1 MKKFIFIMSLLFT
14 LCSFT
19 YAQTAYEKSKILD
32 NTSISVVGG
41 ATTPLDFNSVFP
53 VNGVAGIK
61 LQKDLT
67 PVFGL
72 NIEGLT
78 FFGDNHYGN
87 ASTVV
92 KSINTGLNGVVN
104 LSNLLCGY
112 NGTPRKFEVST
123 ETGIGWL
130 HSWTGHS
137 NYLTSKTGA
146 ILSFNLGKEKAH
158 SVIINPAVYWNLNKT
173 GHVEFNKNY
182 AQLGLLV
189 GYVYH
194 FKTSNGTHSFKAYNI
209 GAMNDEINNLKAELA
224 KKPTEI
230 VKEVVKTEVVTNTI
244 GNTVVFF
251 AQNSSEL
258 TGTAMAELSKIPSG
272 SKVSIIGSASP
283 EGSTEYNQKLSE
295 KRAESVSKFL
305 TGNGV
310 IVENCIGTGVTD
322 TTSGRV
328 ATVIIK

>member
-1 MKKFIFIMSLLFT
+1 MKKIIFVVSLLFT

-41 ATTPLDFNSVFP
+41 ATTPLDFNSVLP

-67 PVFGL
+67 PVFGF
-72 NIEGLT
+72 NVEGLAS
-78 FFGDNHYGN
+78 FGDNHYGN

-112 NGTPRKFEVST
+112 NRTPRKFEIST
-123 ETGIGWL
+123 EAGIGWL
-130 HSWTGHS
+130 HSWTKHS
-137 NYLTSKTGA
+137 DYLTSKTGV
-146 ILSFNLGKEKAH
+146 ILSFNLGREKAH
-158 SVIINPAVYWNLNKT
+158 SVIINPVVYWNLNKT
-173 GHVEFNKNY
+173 SHVEFNKNY

-209 GAMNDEINNLKAELA
+209 GVMKDKINNLKAELA
-224 KKPTEI
+224 KKPTKI
-230 VKEVVKTEVVTNTI
+230 VKEVVKIKVVTNTI
-244 GNTVVFF
+244 GNIVVFF
-251 AQNSSEL
+251 TQNSSEL
-258 TGTAMAELSKIPSG
+258 TRTAMAELLKIPSG
-272 SKVSIIGSASP
+272 SKVSIIGSTSP
-283 EGSTEYNQKLSE
+283 EGSSKYNQKLSE
-295 KRAESVSKFL
+295 KRAETVSKFL
-305 TGNGV
+305 TKNGV
-310 IVENCIGTGVTD
+310 IVENCTGIGTTN

-328 ATVIIK
+328 ATVTIK

>member
-1 MKKFIFIMSLLFT
+1 MSLLFT

-72 NIEGLT
+72 NVEGLAS
-78 FFGDNHYGN
+78 FGDNHYGD
-87 ASTVV
+87 AFTVV
-92 KSINTGLNGVVN
+92 KSINTGLNGVIN

-158 SVIINPAVYWNLNKT
+158 SVIINPAVYWNLSKT
-173 GHVEFNKNY
+173 GKIQFNKNH

-230 VKEVVKTEVVTNTI
+230 VKEVVKTKVVTNTI

-283 EGSTEYNQKLSE
+283 EGSSKYNQKLSE
-295 KRAESVSKFL
+295 KRAEVVSKFL
-305 TGNGV
+305 TENGV
-310 IVENCIGTGVTD
+310 IVENYTGIGATD

-328 ATVIIK
+328 ATITIK

>member
-19 YAQTAYEKSKILD
+19 YSQTAYEESKILD

-53 VNGVAGIK
+53 VNGVAGLK

-67 PVFGL
+67 PIFGL
-72 NIEGLT
+72 NVEGLAS
-78 FFGDNHYGN
+78 FGDNHYGN

-92 KSINTGLNGVVN
+92 KSINTGLNGTIN

-112 NGTPRKFEVST
+112 TGSPRKFEVSA
-123 ETGIGWL
+123 EAGFGWL
-130 HSWTGHS
+130 HSWTGHC
-137 NYLTSKTGA
+137 NYITSKTGA
-146 ILSFNLGKEKAH
+146 VLSFNLGKEKAH
-158 SVIINPAVYWNLNKT
+158 SIIVNPAVYWNLNKT

-182 AQLGLLV
+182 AQLGVLI
-189 GYVYH
+189 GWVYH
-194 FKTSNGTHSFKAYNI
+194 FKTSNGTRSFKAYDI
-209 GAMNDEINNLKAELA
+209 TSMNNEINSLRKDLA

-244 GNTVVFF
+244 GNTVIFF
-251 AQNSSEL
+251 AQNSAKL
-258 TGTAMAELSKIPSG
+258 TGTAMSELSKIPSG
-272 SKVSIIGSASP
+272 SKVSIVGSASP
-283 EGSTEYNQKLSE
+283 EGTSKYNQKLSE
-295 KRAESVSKFL
+295 KRAETVSKFL
-305 TGNGV
+305 TDNGV

-328 ATVIIK
+328 ATITIK

>member
-72 NIEGLT
+72 NVEGLAS
-78 FFGDNHYGN
+78 FGDNHYGS

-158 SVIINPAVYWNLNKT
+158 SVIINPAVYWNLSKT
-173 GHVEFNKNY
+173 GKIQFNKNH

-194 FKTSNGTHSFKAYNI
+194 FKTSNETHSFKAYNI

-230 VKEVVKTEVVTNTI
+230 VKEVIKTEVVTNTI

-283 EGSTEYNQKLSE
+283 EGSAKYNQKLSE
-295 KRAESVSKFL
+295 KRAETVSKFL

-322 TTSGRV
+322 TTSGRI
-328 ATVIIK
+328 ATITIK

>member
-61 LQKDLT
+61 LQKDFT
-67 PVFGL
+67 PIFGL
-72 NIEGLT
+72 NIEGLAS
-78 FFGDNHYGN
+78 FGNNHYGS

-92 KSINTGLNGVVN
+92 KSINTGLNGVIN

-137 NYLTSKTGA
+137 NYFTSKTGV

-158 SVIINPAVYWNLNKT
+158 SIIINPAVYWNLSKT
-173 GHVEFNKNY
+173 GKIQFNKNH

-194 FKTSNGTHSFKAYNI
+194 FKTSNGTHSFKTYNI

-283 EGSTEYNQKLSE
+283 EGSAEYNQKLSE
-295 KRAESVSKFL
+295 KRAETVSKFL
-305 TGNGV
+305 SRNGV

-322 TTSGRV
+322 TTSGRI
-328 ATVIIK
+328 ATITIK

>member
-1 MKKFIFIMSLLFT
+1 MSLLFT
-14 LCSFT
+14 LCSH
-19 YAQTAYEKSKILD
+19 AQTAYEKSKILD

-41 ATTPLDFNSVFP
+41 VTTPLDFNSVFP

-72 NIEGLT
+72 NVEGLT
-78 FFGDNHYGN
+78 SFRDNHYGN

-146 ILSFNLGKEKAH
+146 VLSFNLGKEKAH
-158 SVIINPAVYWNLNKT
+158 SVIINPAVYWNLSK
-173 GHVEFNKNY
+173 GGEIQFNKNH

-283 EGSTEYNQKLSE
+283 EGSAEYNQKLSE
-295 KRAESVSKFL
+295 KRAEVVSKFL
-305 TGNGV
+305 TSNG
-310 IVENCIGTGVTD
+310 ITVENCIGTGVTD

-328 ATVIIK
+328 ATVTIK

>member
-53 VNGVAGIK
+53 INGVAGIK

-72 NIEGLT
+72 NVEGLAS
-78 FFGDNHYGN
+78 FGDNHYGS

-92 KSINTGLNGVVN
+92 KSINTGLNGVIN

-137 NYLTSKTGA
+137 NYLTSKTGV

-158 SVIINPAVYWNLNKT
+158 SVIINPAVYWNLSKT
-173 GHVEFNKNY
+173 GKIQFNKNH

-258 TGTAMAELSKIPSG
+258 TGTAMAELSKIPFG

-283 EGSTEYNQKLSE
+283 EGSAEYNQKLSE
-295 KRAESVSKFL
+295 KRAETVSKFL
-305 TGNGV
+305 SRNGV

-322 TTSGRV
+322 TTSGRI
-328 ATVIIK
+328 ATITIK

>member
-1 MKKFIFIMSLLFT
+1 MSLLFT

-72 NIEGLT
+72 NVEGLAS
-78 FFGDNHYGN
+78 FGDNHYGS

-146 ILSFNLGKEKAH
+146 ILAFNLGKEKAH
-158 SVIINPAVYWNLNKT
+158 SVIINPAVYWNLSKT
-173 GHVEFNKNY
+173 GNIQFNKNY

-194 FKTSNGTHSFKAYNI
+194 FKTSNETHSFKAYNI

-230 VKEVVKTEVVTNTI
+230 VKEVIKTEVVTNTI

-283 EGSTEYNQKLSE
+283 EGSAKYNQKLSE
-295 KRAESVSKFL
+295 KRAETVSKFL
-305 TGNGV
+305 TGNGI

-322 TTSGRV
+322 TTSGRI
-328 ATVIIK
+328 ATITIK

>member
-53 VNGVAGIK
+53 VNGVVGIK

-72 NIEGLT
+72 NVEGLAS
-78 FFGDNHYGN
+78 FGDNHYGD

-92 KSINTGLNGVVN
+92 KSINTGLNGVIN

-137 NYLTSKTGA
+137 NYLTSKTGV
-146 ILSFNLGKEKAH
+146 ILSFNLGEEKAH
-158 SVIINPAVYWNLNKT
+158 SIIINPAVYWNLSKT
-173 GHVEFNKNY
+173 GKIQFNKNH
-182 AQLGLLV
+182 AQLGLLI

-194 FKTSNGTHSFKAYNI
+194 FKTSNGTHSFKTYNI
-209 GAMNDEINNLKAELA
+209 GVMNDEINNLKAELA

-283 EGSTEYNQKLSE
+283 EGSSKYNQKLSE
-295 KRAESVSKFL
+295 RRAEAVSKFL

-328 ATVIIK
+328 ATVTIK

>member
-230 VKEVVKTEVVTNTI
+230 VKEVVKTEVATNTI

>member
-1 MKKFIFIMSLLFT
+1 MSLLFT
-14 LCSFT
+14 LCSH
-19 YAQTAYEKSKILD
+19 AQTAYEKSKILD

-53 VNGVAGIK
+53 INGVAGIK

-72 NIEGLT
+72 NVEGLAS
-78 FFGDNHYGN
+78 FGDNHYGD

-92 KSINTGLNGVVN
+92 KSINTGLNGVIN

-158 SVIINPAVYWNLNKT
+158 SVIINPAVYWNLSKT
-173 GHVEFNKNY
+173 GKIQFNKNH

-209 GAMNDEINNLKAELA
+209 GAMNNEINNLKAELA

-230 VKEVVKTEVVTNTI
+230 VKEIVKTEVVTNTI

-258 TGTAMAELSKIPSG
+258 TGTAMTELSKIPSG

-283 EGSTEYNQKLSE
+283 EGSAEYNQKLSE
-295 KRAESVSKFL
+295 KRAEIVSKFL
-305 TGNGV
+305 TENGV

-322 TTSGRV
+322 TTSGRI
-328 ATVIIK
+328 ATITIK

>member
-53 VNGVAGIK
+53 INGVAGIK

-72 NIEGLT
+72 NVEGLAS
-78 FFGDNHYGN
+78 FGDNHYGS

-92 KSINTGLNGVVN
+92 KSINTGLNGVIN

-158 SVIINPAVYWNLNKT
+158 SVIINPAVYWNLSKT
-173 GHVEFNKNY
+173 GKIQFNKNH

-194 FKTSNGTHSFKAYNI
+194 FKTSNGTHSFKTYNI

-230 VKEVVKTEVVTNTI
+230 VKEVIKTEVVTNTI

-283 EGSTEYNQKLSE
+283 EGSAEYNQKLSE
-295 KRAESVSKFL
+295 KRAETVSKFL
-305 TGNGV
+305 SRNGV

-322 TTSGRV
+322 TTSGRI
-328 ATVIIK
+328 ATITIK

>member
-72 NIEGLT
+72 NVEGLAS
-78 FFGDNHYGN
+78 FGDNHYGS

-146 ILSFNLGKEKAH
+146 VLSFNLGKEKTH
-158 SVIINPAVYWNLNKT
+158 SVIINPAVYWNLSKT
-173 GHVEFNKNY
+173 GKIQFNKNH

-230 VKEVVKTEVVTNTI
+230 VKEVIKTEVVTNTI

-251 AQNSSEL
+251 AQKLFRTYWNCYGRTIED
-258 TGTAMAELSKIPSG
+258 
-272 SKVSIIGSASP
+272 SIW
-283 EGSTEYNQKLSE
+283 
-295 KRAESVSKFL
+295 F
-305 TGNGV
+305 
-310 IVENCIGTGVTD
+310 
-322 TTSGRV
+322 
-328 ATVIIK
+328 

>member
-1 MKKFIFIMSLLFT
+1 MSLLFT
-14 LCSFT
+14 LCSH
-19 YAQTAYEKSKILD
+19 AQTAYEKFKILD

-53 VNGVAGIK
+53 INGVAGIK

-72 NIEGLT
+72 NVEGLAS
-78 FFGDNHYGN
+78 FGDNHYGD

-92 KSINTGLNGVVN
+92 KSINTGLNGVIN

-158 SVIINPAVYWNLNKT
+158 SVIINPAVYWNLSKT
-173 GHVEFNKNY
+173 GKIQFNKNH

-209 GAMNDEINNLKAELA
+209 GAMNNEINNLKAELA

-283 EGSTEYNQKLSE
+283 EGSAEYNQKLSE
-295 KRAESVSKFL
+295 KRAETVSKFL
-305 TGNGV
+305 TENGV
-310 IVENCIGTGVTD
+310 IVENCIGTGVID
-322 TTSGRV
+322 TTSGRI
-328 ATVIIK
+328 ATITIK

>member
-41 ATTPLDFNSVFP
+41 VTTPLDFNSVFP

-67 PVFGL
+67 PVFGF
-72 NIEGLT
+72 NVEGLAS
-78 FFGDNHYGN
+78 FDDNHYGSV
-87 ASTVV
+87 STAV

-112 NGTPRKFEVST
+112 KGTPRIFEVST

-130 HSWTGHS
+130 HSWTGPS
-137 NYLTSKTGA
+137 DYLTSKTGA
-146 ILSFNLGKEKAH
+146 VLSFNLGKKKAH
-158 SVIINPAVYWNLNKT
+158 SIIINPAIYWNLNKT
-173 GHVEFNKNY
+173 GHIEFNKNY
-182 AQLGLLV
+182 AQLSVSV
-189 GYVYH
+189 GWVYH
-194 FKTSNGTHSFKAYNI
+194 FKTSNGTRSFKAYDI
-209 GAMNDEINNLKAELA
+209 ASMNDEINSLKRDLA
-224 KKPTEI
+224 KKPKEI
-230 VKEVVKTEVVTNTI
+230 VKEVIKTKVVNTI
-244 GNTVVFF
+244 GNTIVFF

-258 TGTAMAELSKIPSG
+258 TGTAITELLKIPSG
-272 SKVSIIGSASP
+272 SKVSIIGSASI
-283 EGSTEYNQKLSE
+283 EGTKQYNKSLSE
-295 KRAESVSKFL
+295 MRAKVVSDFL
-305 TGNGV
+305 TKNNI
-310 IVENCIGTGVTD
+310 IVENCIGIGAVD

-328 ATVIIK
+328 VTVTIK

>member
-41 ATTPLDFNSVFP
+41 ATTPLGFNSVFP
-53 VNGVAGIK
+53 VNGIAGIK
-61 LQKDLT
+61 LQKDFT

-72 NIEGLT
+72 NVEGLT
-78 FFGDNHYGN
+78 SFDDNHYGN
-87 ASTVV
+87 ASTAV

-112 NGTPRKFEVST
+112 KGTPRIFEVST

-130 HSWTGHS
+130 HSWTGPCD
-137 NYLTSKTGA
+137 YLTSKTGA
-146 ILSFNLGKEKAH
+146 VLSFNLGKKKAH
-158 SVIINPAVYWNLNKT
+158 SIIINPAIYWNLSKT
-173 GHVEFNKNY
+173 GHIEFNKNY
-182 AQLGLLV
+182 AQLSVSV
-189 GYVYH
+189 GWVYH
-194 FKTSNGTHSFKAYNI
+194 FKTSNGTRSFKAYDI
-209 GAMNDEINNLKAELA
+209 TSMNDEINSLKRDLA
-224 KKPTEI
+224 KKPKEI
-230 VKEVVKTEVVTNTI
+230 VKEVIKTKVVNTI
-244 GNTVVFF
+244 SNTIVFF

-258 TGTAMAELSKIPSG
+258 TGTAMTELSKIPSG

-283 EGSTEYNQKLSE
+283 EGSSKYNQKLSE
-295 KRAESVSKFL
+295 KRAEVVSRFL

-328 ATVIIK
+328 AIITIK

>member
-1 MKKFIFIMSLLFT
+1 MKKFIFTMSLLFT

-32 NTSISVVGG
+32 NTSINVVGG

-67 PVFGL
+67 PVFGF
-72 NIEGLT
+72 NVEGLAS
-78 FFGDNHYGN
+78 FGDNHYGSV
-87 ASTVV
+87 STVV
-92 KSINTGLNGVVN
+92 KSINTGLNGVIN
-104 LSNLLCGY
+104 FSNLLCGY

-158 SVIINPAVYWNLNKT
+158 SVIINPAVYWNLSKT
-173 GHVEFNKNY
+173 GKIQFNKNH
-182 AQLGLLV
+182 AQLGLLI

-194 FKTSNGTHSFKAYNI
+194 FKTSNGTHSFKAYDI

-230 VKEVVKTEVVTNTI
+230 VKEVVKTKVVTNTI

-283 EGSTEYNQKLSE
+283 EGSSKYNQKLSE
-295 KRAESVSKFL
+295 KRAETVSKFL

-310 IVENCIGTGVTD
+310 IVENCTGIGVTD

-328 ATVIIK
+328 ATVTIK

>member
-14 LCSFT
+14 LYSH
-19 YAQTAYEKSKILD
+19 AQTAYEKSKILD

-72 NIEGLT
+72 NVEGLAS
-78 FFGDNHYGN
+78 FGDNHYGD

-92 KSINTGLNGVVN
+92 KSINTGLNGVIN

-158 SVIINPAVYWNLNKT
+158 SVIINPAVYWNLSKT
-173 GHVEFNKNY
+173 GKIQFNKNH

-283 EGSTEYNQKLSE
+283 EGSAEYNQKLSE
-295 KRAESVSKFL
+295 KRAETVSKFL
-305 TGNGV
+305 TENGV

-322 TTSGRV
+322 TTSGRI
-328 ATVIIK
+328 ATITIK

>member
-14 LCSFT
+14 LCSH
-19 YAQTAYEKSKILD
+19 AQTAYEKSKILD

-53 VNGVAGIK
+53 INGVAGIK
-61 LQKDLT
+61 LQKDFT

-72 NIEGLT
+72 NIEGLAP
-78 FFGDNHYGN
+78 FGDNHYGD

-92 KSINTGLNGVVN
+92 KSINTGLNGVIN

-158 SVIINPAVYWNLNKT
+158 SVIINPAVYWNLSKT
-173 GHVEFNKNY
+173 GKIQFNKNH

-209 GAMNDEINNLKAELA
+209 GAMNNEINNLKAELA

-251 AQNSSEL
+251 AQNSSKL

-283 EGSTEYNQKLSE
+283 EGSAEYNQKLSE
-295 KRAESVSKFL
+295 KRAETVSKFL
-305 TGNGV
+305 TENGV

-322 TTSGRV
+322 TTSGRI
-328 ATVIIK
+328 ATVTIK

>member
-1 MKKFIFIMSLLFT
+1 MSLLFT

-67 PVFGL
+67 PMFGL
-72 NIEGLT
+72 NVEGLAS
-78 FFGDNHYGN
+78 FGDNHYGN
-87 ASTVV
+87 ATTVV
-92 KSINTGLNGVVN
+92 KSINTGLNGVAN

-158 SVIINPAVYWNLNKT
+158 SVIINPAVYWNLSKT
-173 GHVEFNKNY
+173 GKIQFNKNH

-194 FKTSNGTHSFKAYNI
+194 FKTSNGTHSFKAYDI

-230 VKEVVKTEVVTNTI
+230 VKEVVKTKVVTNTI

-283 EGSTEYNQKLSE
+283 EGSSKYNQKLSE
-295 KRAESVSKFL
+295 KRAEVVSKFL
-305 TGNGV
+305 TENGV
-310 IVENCIGTGVTD
+310 IVENYTGIGATD

-328 ATVIIK
+328 ATITIK

>member
-1 MKKFIFIMSLLFT
+1 MSLLFT

-41 ATTPLDFNSVFP
+41 TTTPLDFNSVFP

-72 NIEGLT
+72 NVEGLAS
-78 FFGDNHYGN
+78 FGDNYYGD

-92 KSINTGLNGVVN
+92 KSINTGLNGVIN

-146 ILSFNLGKEKAH
+146 ILSFNLGKKKAH

-173 GHVEFNKNY
+173 GKIQFNKNY

-194 FKTSNGTHSFKAYNI
+194 FKMSNGTHSFKAYNI
-209 GAMNDEINNLKAELA
+209 GAMNDEINNLKAELT

-230 VKEVVKTEVVTNTI
+230 VKEVTKTEVVTNTI

-258 TGTAMAELSKIPSG
+258 TGTAMTELSKIPSG

-283 EGSTEYNQKLSE
+283 EGSAEYNQKLSE
-295 KRAESVSKFL
+295 KRAETVSKFL

-322 TTSGRV
+322 TTSGRI
-328 ATVIIK
+328 ATITIK

>member
-19 YAQTAYEKSKILD
+19 YAQTAYEKSKVLD
-32 NTSISVVGG
+32 NVSIGVVGG

-53 VNGVAGIK
+53 LNGVAGIK
-61 LQKDLT
+61 LQKDFT
-67 PVFGL
+67 PVVGV
-72 NIEGLT
+72 NVEGLAS
-78 FFGDNHYGN
+78 FGDNHYGN

-92 KSINTGLNGVVN
+92 RSINTSLNGVLN
-104 LSNLLCGY
+104 LSNLLCDYKGS
-112 NGTPRKFEVST
+112 PRKFEVSI
-123 ETGIGWL
+123 EAGLGWL

-137 NYLTSKTGA
+137 NYLTSKTGTVLA
-146 ILSFNLGKEKAH
+146 FNLNPAH
-158 SVIINPAVYWNLNKT
+158 SIIVNPTVYWNLSKT
-173 GHVEFNKNY
+173 GKIQFNKNQ
-182 AQLGLLV
+182 AQLGILV

-209 GAMNDEINNLKAELA
+209 GAMNDEINSLKAELA

-230 VKEVVKTEVVTNTI
+230 IKEVVKTEVVTNTI

-258 TGTAMAELSKIPSG
+258 TGTAMSELSKIPSN

-283 EGSTEYNQKLSE
+283 EGTTEYNQKLSE
-295 KRAESVSKFL
+295 KRAKVVSDFL
-305 TGNGV
+305 IKNGV
-310 IVENCIGTGVTD
+310 TVENCIGTGVTD
-322 TTSGRV
+322 NTSGRI
-328 ATVIIK
+328 ATVTIK

>member
-41 ATTPLDFNSVFP
+41 VTTPLDFNSVFP

-67 PVFGL
+67 PVFGF
-72 NIEGLT
+72 NVEGLAS
-78 FFGDNHYGN
+78 FDDNHYGSV
-87 ASTVV
+87 STVV

-112 NGTPRKFEVST
+112 KGTPRIFEVST

-130 HSWTGHS
+130 HSWTGPHD
-137 NYLTSKTGA
+137 YLTSKTGA
-146 ILSFNLGKEKAH
+146 VLSFNLGKKKAH
-158 SVIINPAVYWNLNKT
+158 SIIINPAIYWNLNKT
-173 GHVEFNKNY
+173 GHIEFNKNY
-182 AQLGLLV
+182 AQLSVSV
-189 GYVYH
+189 GWVYH
-194 FKTSNGTHSFKAYNI
+194 FKTSNGTRSFKAYDI
-209 GAMNDEINNLKAELA
+209 ASMNDEINSLKRDLA
-224 KKPTEI
+224 KKPKEI
-230 VKEVVKTEVVTNTI
+230 VKEVIKTKVVNTI
-244 GNTVVFF
+244 GNTIVFF

-258 TGTAMAELSKIPSG
+258 TGTAMTELSKIPSG

-283 EGSTEYNQKLSE
+283 EGSSKYNQKLSE
-295 KRAESVSKFL
+295 KRAEVVSRFL
-305 TGNGV
+305 TENGI

-328 ATVIIK
+328 AIITIK

>member
-1 MKKFIFIMSLLFT
+1 MSLLFT

-72 NIEGLT
+72 NVEGLAS
-78 FFGDNHYGN
+78 FGDNHYGD

-92 KSINTGLNGVVN
+92 KSINIGLNGVIN

-146 ILSFNLGKEKAH
+146 ILSFNLGKKKAH

-173 GHVEFNKNY
+173 EKIQFNKNY

-194 FKTSNGTHSFKAYNI
+194 FKMSNGTHSFKAYNI

-230 VKEVVKTEVVTNTI
+230 VKEVVKTKVVTNTI

-283 EGSTEYNQKLSE
+283 EGSSKYNQKLSE
-295 KRAESVSKFL
+295 KRAEIVSRFL

-328 ATVIIK
+328 ATVTIK

>member
-53 VNGVAGIK
+53 INGVAGIK

-72 NIEGLT
+72 NVEGLAS
-78 FFGDNHYGN
+78 FGDNHYGS

-92 KSINTGLNGVVN
+92 KSINTGLNGVIN

-130 HSWTGHS
+130 HSWTGHY
-137 NYLTSKTGA
+137 NYFTSKTGV

-158 SVIINPAVYWNLNKT
+158 SVIINPAVYWNLSKT
-173 GHVEFNKNY
+173 GKIQFNKNH

-194 FKTSNGTHSFKAYNI
+194 FKTSNGTHSFKTYNI

-283 EGSTEYNQKLSE
+283 EGSAEYNQKLSE
-295 KRAESVSKFL
+295 KRAETVSKFL
-305 TGNGV
+305 SRNGV

-322 TTSGRV
+322 TTSGRI
-328 ATVIIK
+328 ATITIK

>member
-72 NIEGLT
+72 NVEGLAS
-78 FFGDNHYGN
+78 FGDNHYGD

-92 KSINTGLNGVVN
+92 KSINTGLNGVIN

-130 HSWTGHS
+130 HNWTGHS

-158 SVIINPAVYWNLNKT
+158 SVIINPTVYWNLSKT
-173 GHVEFNKNY
+173 GKIQFNKNH

-230 VKEVVKTEVVTNTI
+230 VKEVIKTEVVTNTI

-258 TGTAMAELSKIPSG
+258 TGTAIAELSKIPSG

-283 EGSTEYNQKLSE
+283 EGSAEYNQKLSE
-295 KRAESVSKFL
+295 KRAEIVSKFL
-305 TGNGV
+305 TENGV

-322 TTSGRV
+322 TTSGRI
-328 ATVIIK
+328 ATITIK

>member
-41 ATTPLDFNSVFP
+41 VTTPLDFNSVFP

-67 PVFGL
+67 PVFGF
-72 NIEGLT
+72 NVEGLAS
-78 FFGDNHYGN
+78 FDDNHYGSV
-87 ASTVV
+87 STAV

-112 NGTPRKFEVST
+112 KGTPRIFEVST

-130 HSWTGHS
+130 HSWTGPRD
-137 NYLTSKTGA
+137 YLTSKTGA
-146 ILSFNLGKEKAH
+146 VLSFNLGKKKAH
-158 SVIINPAVYWNLNKT
+158 SIIINPAIYWNLNKT
-173 GHVEFNKNY
+173 GHIEFNKNY
-182 AQLGLLV
+182 AQLSVSV
-189 GYVYH
+189 GWVYH
-194 FKTSNGTHSFKAYNI
+194 FKTSNGTRSFKAYDI
-209 GAMNDEINNLKAELA
+209 ASMNDEINSLKRDLA
-224 KKPTEI
+224 KKPKEI
-230 VKEVVKTEVVTNTI
+230 VKEVIKTKVVNTI
-244 GNTVVFF
+244 GNTIVFF

-258 TGTAMAELSKIPSG
+258 TGTAITELLKIPSG
-272 SKVSIIGSASP
+272 SKVSIIGSASI
-283 EGSTEYNQKLSE
+283 EGTKQYNKSLSE
-295 KRAESVSKFL
+295 MRAKVVSDFL
-305 TGNGV
+305 TKNNI
-310 IVENCIGTGVTD
+310 IVENCIGIGAVD

-328 ATVIIK
+328 VTVTIK

>member
-1 MKKFIFIMSLLFT
+1 MSLLFT

-32 NTSISVVGG
+32 NTSTSVVGG

-53 VNGVAGIK
+53 INGVAGIK

-72 NIEGLT
+72 NVEGLAS
-78 FFGDNHYGN
+78 FGDNHYGS

-92 KSINTGLNGVVN
+92 KSINTGLNGVIN

-158 SVIINPAVYWNLNKT
+158 SIIINPTIYWNLSKT
-173 GHVEFNKNY
+173 GKIQFNKNH
-182 AQLGLLV
+182 AQLGLLI

-194 FKTSNGTHSFKAYNI
+194 FKTSNGTHSFKTYNI

-230 VKEVVKTEVVTNTI
+230 VKEVIKTEVITNTI

-251 AQNSSEL
+251 AQNSSKL

-283 EGSTEYNQKLSE
+283 EGSAEYNQKLSE
-295 KRAESVSKFL
+295 KRAETVSKFL
-305 TGNGV
+305 SRNGV

-322 TTSGRV
+322 TTSGRI
-328 ATVIIK
+328 ATITIK

>member
-72 NIEGLT
+72 NVEGLAS
-78 FFGDNHYGN
+78 FGDNHYGD

-92 KSINTGLNGVVN
+92 KSINTGLNGVIN

-158 SVIINPAVYWNLNKT
+158 SVIINPTVYWNLSKT
-173 GHVEFNKNY
+173 GKIQFNKNHT
-182 AQLGLLV
+182 QLGLLV

-230 VKEVVKTEVVTNTI
+230 VKEVIKTEVVTNTI

-258 TGTAMAELSKIPSG
+258 TGAAMAELSKIPSG

-283 EGSTEYNQKLSE
+283 EGSAKYNQKLSE
-295 KRAESVSKFL
+295 KRAEIVSKFL

-322 TTSGRV
+322 TTSGRI
-328 ATVIIK
+328 ATITIK

>member
-1 MKKFIFIMSLLFT
+1 MSLLFT

-72 NIEGLT
+72 NVEGLAS
-78 FFGDNHYGN
+78 FGDNHYGN

-104 LSNLLCGY
+104 FSNLLCGY

-158 SVIINPAVYWNLNKT
+158 SVIINPAVYWNLSKT
-173 GHVEFNKNY
+173 GKIQFNKNH

-194 FKTSNGTHSFKAYNI
+194 FKTSNGTHSFKAYDI
-209 GAMNDEINNLKAELA
+209 GAMNDEINNLKAELS

-230 VKEVVKTEVVTNTI
+230 VKEVVKTKVVTNTI

-283 EGSTEYNQKLSE
+283 EGSSKYNQKLSE
-295 KRAESVSKFL
+295 KRAEVVSKFL
-305 TGNGV
+305 TENGV
-310 IVENCIGTGVTD
+310 IVENYTGIGATD

-328 ATVIIK
+328 ATITIK